1 MGGFIM
7 NKNTICLSIYDGCEG
22 SEYTVHK
29 NGDVNITMISNGQ
42 IDSEVDVDVK
52 SFGFTKPEELIA
64 DLISQG
70 YEIEW

>member
-1 MGGFIM
+1 MK
-7 NKNTICLSIYDGCEG
+7 KNTINLNIYDGSEG
-22 SEYTVHK
+22 SEYTIHE
-29 NGDVNITMISNGQ
+29 NGDVNITTISNGCIASE
-42 IDSEVDVDVK
+42 IDLSIK

>member
-1 MGGFIM
+1 MK
-7 NKNTICLSIYDGCEG
+7 KNTISLNIYDGSEGCEYVIH
-22 SEYTVHK
+22 E
-29 NGDVNITMISNGQ
+29 NGDINITTISNGA
-42 IDSEVDVDVK
+42 IDSEIDLDIE